1 MKEVGYVV
9 LSALLL
15 VGVVVAGC
23 SREARLPGRRV
34 SADRVVRSAPD
45 WGAPAEGLQCR
56 LRPTKRLWLA
66 GEILT
71 FKLDL
76 RNQGKRLFAF
86 DVHEPIHPDRVA
98 IDGRW
103 YHRHQDQTKEA
114 KIRPLEPGTELSDLT
129 LAIPRGL
136 APPLGP
142 GWHTIQVALDLED
155 ITVISGPV
163 RIEIAPPPAET
174 GS

>member
-1 MKEVGYVV
+1 MEKVGHAA
-9 LSALLL
+9 LSALFL
-15 VGVVVAGC
+15 VGVVLAGC

-34 SADRVVRSAPD
+34 SANRVVRSAPD

-66 GEILT
+66 GEVLT

-86 DVHEPIHPDRVA
+86 DVHEPIYPDRVA
-98 IDGRW
+98 VDGRW
-103 YHRHQDQTKEA
+103 YHRRQDRTNEA
-114 KIRPLEPGTELSDLT
+114 KIRPLGPGAELTDLT
-129 LAIPRGL
+129 LAIPREMAL
-136 APPLGP
+136 PLGP
-142 GWHTIQVALDLED
+142 GRHTIQVALDLED
-155 ITVISGPV
+155 ITVVSEPV
-163 RIEIAPPPAET
+163 RIEIAPRPAEA